1 MGALLLGEPFG
12 LRRIAAAAVIVAG
25 LILMNG
31 PTLF

>member
-12 LRRIAAAAVIVAG
+12 ARRIVAAGIIVCG
-25 LILMNG
+25 LLLMNG